1 MQSRLS
7 EIENAGAEV
16 IAVSVDT
23 NEESARLAE
32 GLGLDFPILSDVEQR
47 AIHDWGLVHDA
58 GKPGGGAIA
67 RPAIFIV
74 EPDGRISWRS
84 VTENWRVRVRPEQV
98 LEALT
103 GNS

>member
-1 MQSRLS
+1 LS
-7 EIENAGAEV
+7 DIQNAGAEI

-23 NEESARLAE
+23 IEESALLAA
-32 GLGLDFPILSDVEQR
+32 GLGLEFPLLSDVERQ
-47 AIHDWGLVHDA
+47 AILDWGLVHEG

-84 VTENWRVRVRPEQV
+84 LTENYRVRVHPEHV
-98 LEALT
+98 LDALART
-103 GNS
+103 R